1 MLVSL
6 GYNTFVESDDVVMV
20 VNPES
25 IDYID
30 GKFSSGEISI
40 CSERSCRSL
49 VVLRDGRMIACT
61 LAPETVVQ
69 RLGKKREALMEST
82 DLNDKLDS

>member
-6 GYNTFVESDDVVMV
+6 GNNTFVESDDVLMV

-30 GKFSSGEISI
+30 DKFSSGKISI
-40 CSERSCRSL
+40 CNERSCRSI
-49 VVLRDGRMIACT
+49 VVLRDGRMIVCT

-69 RLGKKREALMEST
+69 RLGKKRETLMEST
-82 DLNDKLDS
+82 NLNDKLDG

>member
-6 GYNTFVESDDVVMV
+6 GNNTFVESDDVVMV

-30 GKFSSGEISI
+30 SKFSSGKISI
-40 CSERSCRSL
+40 CSKRSCRSL

-69 RLGKKREALMEST
+69 RLGKKRETLMEST
-82 DLNDKLDS
+82 NLNDRLDS